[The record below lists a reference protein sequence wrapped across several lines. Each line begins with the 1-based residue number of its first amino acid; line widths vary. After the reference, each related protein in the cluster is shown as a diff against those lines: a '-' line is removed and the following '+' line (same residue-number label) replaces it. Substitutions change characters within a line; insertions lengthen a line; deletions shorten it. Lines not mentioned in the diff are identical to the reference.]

1 MKLMAQV
8 SQKKDLEKIS
18 RVFLPDTDIFYK
30 CLCDTSTSTSH
41 LLQKHLAPILVVF
54 EWPVLPAFVVW
65 YLAYNVSSDTTHTQH
80 TQRPTCMYTCT
91 WPTAC
96 TCGGPSFSRGSTVSG
111 SPLTAVDFLG
121 AGQEPR

>member
-41 LLQKHLAPILVVF
+41 LLQKHLAPILVVL
-54 EWPVLPAFVVW
+54 EWPVLPVFVVW

-80 TQRPTCMYTCT
+80 SAPH
-91 WPTAC
+91 AC
-96 TCGGPSFSRGSTVSG
+96 THAHGRLRARVAVLPFPGG
-111 SPLTAVDFLG
+111 L
-121 AGQEPR
+121 Q